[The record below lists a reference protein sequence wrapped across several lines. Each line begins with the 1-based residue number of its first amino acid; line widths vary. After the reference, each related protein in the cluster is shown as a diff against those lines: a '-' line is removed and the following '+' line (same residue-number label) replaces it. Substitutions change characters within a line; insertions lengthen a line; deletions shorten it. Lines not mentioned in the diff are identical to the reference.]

1 MLYVPDGPGDPNV
14 VFGAGFDQQAFFDWA
29 NKKGLK
35 GGKLVG
41 RNTNR
46 SASSS
51 RFDLRVDQEIPL
63 FFDDLKARVVFK
75 IYNFTNMLNDDWGRQ
90 NDSGFFS
97 RNVVDVSG
105 LTPTGQYE
113 YESFDAGGISDLQTF
128 SSLWEMRLG
137 IEINFR

>member
-1 MLYVPDGPGDPNV
+1 LLYVPDGPSDPNV

-29 NKKGLK
+29 DKKGFK
-35 GGKLVG
+35 GGQLVG

-63 FFDDLKARVVFK
+63 FFDDLKARAVFK

-90 NDSGFFS
+90 HDSGFFS